1 MREVLGM
8 EGQINRSFKVI
19 DKETNQEVK
28 DAFVLLPVH
37 DFAAR
42 IALATYAE
50 ATNNSKIARW
60 VRAWLREIRIAREQA
75 KKNGSS
81 YAS

>member
-1 MREVLGM
+1 MREALSM
-8 EGQINRSFKVI
+8 EEQINRSFKVI

-28 DAFVLLPVH
+28 DAFILLPVH

-75 KKNGSS
+75 KRDGSS
-81 YAS
+81 YSS